1 MLEDFETIFSEVQH
15 LITELE
21 KLLAASAGEV
31 SAQTQEA
38 VANWRK
44 TLRSA
49 QQRLEK
55 LRLHTGRRVADAART
70 ATRTLHDSP
79 WTSVAIA
86 ATAGLLLGLVLGRQD
101 DSRR

>member
-1 MLEDFETIFSEVQH
+1 MLEGFETVVSEVQH

-21 KLLAASAGEV
+21 KLLVASAGEV
-31 SAQTQEA
+31 TAQTQEA
-38 VANWRK
+38 VANCLN

-55 LRLHTGRRVADAART
+55 LRLHTGRRVADVART

-86 ATAGLLLGLVLGRQD
+86 TTAGLLVGLLLGRQD

>member
-1 MLEDFETIFSEVQH
+1 MREAFETAFSEVQH

-21 KLLAASAGEV
+21 KLLSGSAGEV
-31 SAQTQEA
+31 TAQTQEA
-38 VANWRK
+38 VAKCRK
-44 TLRSA
+44 ALRSA

-55 LRLHTGRRVADAART
+55 LQLRTGRRVADAART
-70 ATRTLHDSP
+70 ATRSLHDSP

-86 ATAGLLLGLVLGRQD
+86 ATAGLVVGLLLGRQD

>member
-1 MLEDFETIFSEVQH
+1 MRETFETVFSEVQH

-21 KLLAASAGEV
+21 KLLSGSTDEV
-31 SAQTQEA
+31 TAQTQE
-38 VANWRK
+38 VVENCRK

-55 LRLHTGRRVADAART
+55 LQLRTGRRVADAART
-70 ATRTLHDSP
+70 ATRSLHDSP

-86 ATAGLLLGLVLGRQD
+86 ATAGLVVGLLLGRQD